1 VDVLKDEGA
10 ETVRNCPEHQALMLD
25 LARGRLDDE
34 AGRRAEELRSSCP
47 ECAAWWRS
55 MMEDAAISEIDAGVG
70 EAFAAFAPPRRRSGW
85 LAAAA
90 AAVLALAVGGT
101 TLLWN
106 GGEPGS
112 PTAPDGGASVA
123 SFDFESDAADFVIV
137 ERETDSADDEQSV
150 GAILADGME
159 DGELSGWTTHS

>member
-1 VDVLKDEGA
+1 M
-10 ETVRNCPEHQALMLD
+10 RNCPEHQELMLD

-34 AGRRAEELRSSCP
+34 AGRRADELRSSCP

-55 MMEDAAISEIDAGVG
+55 MMDDTVLAEIDRGVD

-90 AAVLALAVGGT
+90 AAVLAIAVGGT
-101 TLLWN
+101 TVLWN
-106 GGEPGS
+106 GGDPDS
-112 PTAPDGGASVA
+112 QTAPHGGASVA
-123 SFDFESDAADFVIV
+123 SFDFEGDAAGDFVIV
-137 ERETDSADDEQSV
+137 DCEISPADDDESDEAV
-150 GAILADGME
+150 FVDDME